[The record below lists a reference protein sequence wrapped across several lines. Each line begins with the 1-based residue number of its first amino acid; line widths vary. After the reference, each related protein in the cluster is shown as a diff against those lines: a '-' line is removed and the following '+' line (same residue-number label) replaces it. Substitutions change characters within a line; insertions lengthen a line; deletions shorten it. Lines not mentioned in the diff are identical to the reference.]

1 MAPQDKMFMQEEQA
15 KRAKRKSFSFT
26 IHEDNLKNSDLFNAY
41 VVPGE
46 LQMMKI
52 SNDTIGIGLKSAF
65 KFVDIWS

>member
-65 KFVDIWS
+65 KFVDIWF

>member
-1 MAPQDKMFMQEEQA
+1 MMAPQEKLFMQEEQA

-52 SNDTIGIGLKSAF
+52 SNDTIGIGL
-65 KFVDIWS
+65 